1 MTHYNTPQYGQMGQP
16 TAPGQPPK
24 PPKGKNTALK
34 VFGGIAVAIVGVTAL
49 GAIGDEPT
57 ATPAEAVASTYTAP
71 TMTYQ
76 AQRPAATTTPYVAP
90 TTRYVPPPAAVA
102 PTSYPQDKLLKI
114 GRDIQPGTYTY
125 EVPEDTIMAGF
136 LFYCVVGSNCNSAV
150 DADDS
155 EMFSV
160 GESGEYVVPASG
172 YIKLDD
178 VHLTPAE

>member
-1 MTHYNTPQYGQMGQP
+1 MTHYNNGPGTLGQP
-16 TAPGQPPK
+16 SAGQPPK
-24 PPKGKNTALK
+24 PPKGKHTALK
-34 VFGGIAVAIVGVTAL
+34 VFGGIGIFILGVTAM
-49 GAIGDEPT
+49 GALSDDDPA

-90 TTRYVPPPAAVA
+90 TTRYVPPPAAAA
-102 PTSYPQDKLLKI
+102 PASYPQDKLLKI
-114 GRDIQPGTYTY
+114 GRDIEPGTYTY
-125 EVPEDTIMAGF
+125 EVPEGTIMAGF
-136 LFYCVVGSNCNSAV
+136 LYYCTVGANCNDAIS
-150 DADDS
+150 ADDS